1 MAKHIVHHFLKA
13 RIQGGEIM
21 HPLTR
26 AEALEL
32 LKKWAGV
39 IRHGK
44 RGHRTVF
51 LMQEHHGVVYDR
63 LVIETRHHQMRRA
76 LAAEDSR
83 EWVTA

>member
-13 RIQGGEIM
+13 RIHGGEIM
-21 HPLTR
+21 HPLSR
-26 AEALEL
+26 EEALAL

-44 RGHRTVF
+44 RGHRTIF

-63 LVIETRHHQMRRA
+63 LILETRHHQIRRA
-76 LAAEDSR
+76 TEQEASR
-83 EWVTA
+83 EWITA